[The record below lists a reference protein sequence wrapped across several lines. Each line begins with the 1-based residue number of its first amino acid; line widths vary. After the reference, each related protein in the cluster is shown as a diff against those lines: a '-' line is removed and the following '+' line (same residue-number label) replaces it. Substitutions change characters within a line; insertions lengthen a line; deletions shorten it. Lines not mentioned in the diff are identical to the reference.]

1 MSTKYSITTV
11 FSSFM
16 YGIVA
21 IPVQIEVYLTPGI
34 NTFDILGLC
43 DSSIMESRGRIRAA
57 LVASGYSFPHGH
69 ITISISPSYIK
80 KAGTNFDLPIAI
92 GILIASK
99 QVRINCSKKLY
110 AEGELSLDGQIKAT
124 PGGALRLSC
133 AKKENYDFY
142 YLPTDQKPSCKCA
155 SLSCSLN
162 ETLLDCIESMKRK
175 YCPIKYSLDTVEED
189 DENYDVSIIKG
200 QPKALRTLFISAC
213 GWHNVL
219 LVGSPG
225 CGKTMAGR
233 LIKLL
238 LPPLSNDEV
247 CEIFALNNAIS
258 RTLES
263 EDSISASRPFRYVIQ
278 DTTTSILIGSN
289 SKLKPG
295 EVVLANRGVLFA
307 DELCEYKKGVI
318 DCLRQPMEDRLI
330 TFNKDGNEYKFPTNF
345 IFVGSTNPCNCG
357 NYYEKK
363 SKCTCTEAQRL
374 RYEQK
379 ISGPFL
385 DRIDL
390 FCEMHRVDNDGLK
403 QIAFTK
409 TDGEIRF
416 LKEKVAQCWL
426 VQKERARQA
435 GIEEC
440 LNGQMVEENLVE
452 IFRADKRII
461 EYCAD
466 MSTLYSCSA
475 RGFLRLL
482 KIGRTIADIEG
493 HKDIEQSDIAEAFS
507 YRNREFGVGKY

>member
-142 YLPTDQKPSCKCA
+142 YLPSDQKPSCKCA

-263 EDSISASRPFRYVIQ
+263 EDSISASRPFRYVIHFHTNRRSCQ
-278 DTTTSILIGSN
+278 
-289 SKLKPG
+289 LKKRKK
-295 EVVLANRGVLFA
+295 EV
-307 DELCEYKKGVI
+307 
-318 DCLRQPMEDRLI
+318 
-330 TFNKDGNEYKFPTNF
+330 
-345 IFVGSTNPCNCG
+345 
-357 NYYEKK
+357 KK
-363 SKCTCTEAQRL
+363 SCIPWLPDLLRGLPWSPGICTPVFPMAINKIVLYMEIMIL
-374 RYEQK
+374 GFSFFHPLPRY
-379 ISGPFL
+379 
-385 DRIDL
+385 
-390 FCEMHRVDNDGLK
+390 
-403 QIAFTK
+403 
-409 TDGEIRF
+409 
-416 LKEKVAQCWL
+416 
-426 VQKERARQA
+426 
-435 GIEEC
+435 C
-440 LNGQMVEENLVE
+440 LSVHNSS
-452 IFRADKRII
+452 KP
-461 EYCAD
+461 
-466 MSTLYSCSA
+466 
-475 RGFLRLL
+475 
-482 KIGRTIADIEG
+482 
-493 HKDIEQSDIAEAFS
+493 
-507 YRNREFGVGKY
+507 